1 MLDKF
6 KNDHYFNNIHY
17 FNNNKNILS
26 ELCVKHGSDKGC
38 LDFNKTTL
46 WKWSAHTY
54 SNFYYSLFNHC
65 RENIKLVFECGIGTN
80 NPDVRSNMTING
92 QPGASLKVWKD
103 YFPNAKIYGAD
114 IDKNILFNED
124 RISTYFVDQLN
135 KETIE
140 KMWQD
145 IKMEDFDI
153 IIDDGLH
160 NAEANINL
168 FLNSFHKLRKDGV
181 YIIEDVHF
189 KNIDIIQNKL
199 SEYNPEVIILSRKD
213 HNYRDNNLILFR
225 KN

>member
-1 MLDKF
+1 MTFDNFNSNTF
-6 KNDHYFNNIHY
+6 KNINY

-26 ELCVKHGSDKGC
+26 ELCEKYGSDKGC

-65 RENIKLVFECGIGTN
+65 KENIKLIFECGIGTN
-80 NPDVRSNMTING
+80 NPKLPSNMTSKG
-92 QPGASLKVWKD
+92 KPGASLRVWRD
-103 YFPNAKIYGAD
+103 YFPNAIIYGAD
-114 IDKNILFNED
+114 VDRNILFDED
-124 RISTYFVDQLN
+124 RIFTYFVDQLS

-140 KMWQD
+140 KMWQN
-145 IKMEDFDI
+145 IRIENFDI

-160 NAEANINL
+160 TAEANINL
-168 FLNSFHKLRKDGV
+168 FLNSFHKLRKDGI

-189 KNIDIIQNKL
+189 NNIDKIQTTL
-199 SEYNPEVIILSRKD
+199 LEYNPEIIVLNRKD
-213 HNYRDNNLILFR
+213 YNYKDNNLILFR